1 MLNALWI
8 FMGGGLGSLARWG
21 LAVFVALL
29 WAETFPLGPLVKV
42 TGSLVTSKKGN

>member
-21 LAVFVALL
+21 LSVFVALL
-29 WAETFPLGPLVKV
+29 WGEKFPLGPLVNV
-42 TGSLVTSKKGN
+42 TGSFVTSTKGN